1 MTIADIRRRSRSL
14 RSPNSSANSN
24 ANETTISKAASTPA
38 FALKRRSF
46 IQAALAG
53 GAFVLAARYLPT
65 PLWADDA
72 PPAPATEP
80 SVWMSISPDGT
91 VTIVAHRSEMGCGSR
106 TALPLVLADEL
117 DADWTKVRIDQ
128 AIGDPKYG
136 EQDTD
141 GSHSVR
147 SNFELMR
154 QVGASARA
162 MLITAAA
169 AQWKVP
175 AKECSTDPN
184 FVVHRATG
192 RKLSYGEIA
201 LAAAKLPVPKKEDVP
216 LKDRSQWRYIGKETN
231 ALFDLPDIVTGKAI
245 FGMDAAMPG
254 MVYASI
260 EHPPVLGQ
268 KIKSYEDKATLA
280 VAGVQKTLTIET
292 CKPPHQFQPLGGVA
306 VIADNTWS
314 ALQGRKK
321 LKIDWDSSPHS
332 AYNSAEFRKTLEST
346 SRQPGKVVRNV
357 GDVDA
362 IFATASANN
371 LKIFESEY
379 YAPHLAHA
387 SMEPPVAVAEYRDG
401 KVLAWAPTQ
410 NPQAVQETV
419 AGVLGLKKADVTC
432 HVTLLGGGFGRKS
445 KPDQVA
451 EAAVLSKQLGKPV
464 KVVWN
469 REDDIRFDFFHSVAA
484 MYLKAAVASN
494 GKPTAWLQRTVYPPI
509 NSTFELGAVYADD
522 EMGLGWNNLPFDI
535 PNHRAENGPA
545 DFHVRIGWLRSVAN
559 IYHSFAIH
567 SFADELAHNANKDS
581 VDYLLELIG
590 PSRIVALDLK
600 GDEAEDAKAYPLD
613 TARLRRVVEMVAE
626 NSSWAKQSKTKGH
639 GFGIAAHR
647 SFLTYVATVVE
658 VEVDAKGQVHI
669 PNVWTAVDA
678 GTIVSPDNI
687 RNQFEGGAV
696 FGTSLAL
703 FSEITATHGVIDQNN
718 FNNYQVARMNRAPRH
733 VDVQIVKS
741 DAPPAGVGEPGVP
754 PFAPAL
760 CNAVFAATG
769 KRVRELPLSKTKL
782 V

>member
-1 MTIADIRRRSRSL
+1 MSIVENVSRR
-14 RSPNSSANSN
+14 
-24 ANETTISKAASTPA
+24 K
-38 FALKRRSF
+38 F
-46 IQAALAG
+46 LAG
-53 GAFVLAARYLPT
+53 GLATGALVLSARLVSKRLLVAHGEESAGAAAFDPT
-65 PLWADDA
+65 I
-72 PPAPATEP
+72 
-80 SVWMSISPDGT
+80 WMSVAPDGT

-106 TALPLVLADEL
+106 TSLPLIVADEL
-117 DADWTKVRIDQ
+117 DADWPRVRIEQ

-154 QVGASARA
+154 QVGATGRS
-162 MLITAAA
+162 MLISAAA
-169 AQWKVP
+169 AQWKV
-175 AKECSTDPN
+175 AASECSTEPH
-184 FVVHRATG
+184 FVVHKASG
-192 RKLSYGEIA
+192 RKLGYGELA
-201 LAAAKLPVPKKEDVP
+201 TAAAKLPVPKKED
-216 LKDRSQWRYIGKETN
+216 LKFKSRKEWSYIGKEST
-231 ALFDLPDIVTGKAI
+231 ALFDLPDMVTGKAI

-268 KIKSYEDKATLA
+268 KIKSYDDKAALK
-280 VAGVQKTLTIET
+280 VPGVQKTVVIET
-292 CKPPHQFQPLGGVA
+292 VTPPHAFKPLGGVA
-306 VIADNTWS
+306 VIGDNTW
-314 ALQGRKK
+314 ATFKGRRA

-332 AYNSAEFRKTLEST
+332 SYNSAEFRKTLEAT

-362 IFATASANN
+362 EFAKAGRPGA
-371 LKIFESEY
+371 KIIEAEY
-379 YAPHLAHA
+379 YTPHLAHV

-410 NPQAVQETV
+410 NPQAVQETI
-419 AGVLGLKKADVTC
+419 AGVMGIKKEDVTC

-464 KVVWN
+464 KVTWT
-469 REDDIRFDFFHSVAA
+469 REDDIRFDYFHSVAS
-484 MYLKAAVASN
+484 MYMKAAIGAD

-509 NSTFELGAVYADD
+509 GSTFDAAARYADD

-545 DFHVRIGWLRSVAN
+545 DYHVRIGWLRSVAN
-559 IYHSFAIH
+559 IYHAFAIH
-567 SFADELAHNANKDS
+567 SFADELAHNAEKDS
-581 VDYLLELIG
+581 VEYLLGLIG
-590 PSRIVALDLK
+590 PDRIVKLDLK
-600 GDEAEDAKAYPLD
+600 GDEAEDDKSYPLD
-613 TARLRRVVEMVAE
+613 TARLRRVTEIVAK
-626 NSSWAKQSKTKGH
+626 NSDWGKRPMGKGR
-639 GFGIAAHR
+639 GLGIAAHR

-658 VEVDAKGQVHI
+658 VEVDAKGRVHI
-669 PNVWTAVDA
+669 PNVWTAMDA
-678 GTIVSPDNI
+678 GTVVSPDNI
-687 RNQFEGGAV
+687 RNQCQGAAV

-703 FSEITATHGVIDQNN
+703 FGEITATNGAINQSN
-718 FNNYQVARMNRAPRH
+718 FNDFVIARMSQAPRH
-733 VDVQIVKS
+733 IDVEVVKS
-741 DAPPAGVGEPGVP
+741 EAPPAGVGEPGVP

-769 KRVRELPLSKTKL
+769 KRARELPLAKMKL